1 MSAGRH
7 RSSAAVWAL
16 LLAYASLYPFLPL
29 RPPAAEAV
37 RAALTLSGPFIRSD
51 IAFNIVA
58 YVPFGVLLCLYHR
71 SRAAARPLLRTLVVA
86 AAFSL
91 AMETAQLFLP
101 GRVSSLVDVATNVLG
116 ALAGA
121 LAFADPVYSM
131 ATRPLAELRARRVIA
146 GGYGDAALM
155 LLALWLLAQLNPAL
169 PFFGAGDIARGIEPD
184 LGALQWVA
192 VGMGICGFGLFV
204 SAMLDGDAGAFRTT
218 FLLLSVALWLK
229 FVAAGLMLQ
238 PHATIE
244 WAGGGRVAGIAAGLV
259 ALVPLRKL
267 GRLARIY
274 LAFVLILAG
283 ALFAKVFGAY
293 SAIDELLR
301 LFRWPYGQL
310 ASFATLTRFIHEL
323 WPFAAVVFLVALFFH
338 ARPAGGKQQ
347 AQAAE
352 SGGALK

>member
-1 MSAGRH
+1 MSAARYGG
-7 RSSAAVWAL
+7 SAAVWAL
-16 LLAYASLYPFLPL
+16 LLAYASLYPFVPL
-29 RPPAAEAV
+29 RAPSGETV
-37 RAALTLSGPFIRSD
+37 RAALSLSGPVIRSD
-51 IAFNIVA
+51 IAFNVLA
-58 YVPFGVLLCLYHR
+58 YVPFGLLLCLYY
-71 SRAAARPLLRTLVVA
+71 RARNVVYPLLRAVAVA
-86 AAFSL
+86 AVFSF

-101 GRVSSLVDVATNVLG
+101 GRVSSPVDLATNALG
-116 ALAGA
+116 AIVGA

-131 ATRPLAELRARRVIA
+131 ATRPLGELRSRVVIPGA
-146 GGYGDAALM
+146 YGDAALV

-204 SAMLDGDAGAFRTT
+204 SATLVGDNGAFRTT

-229 FVAAGLMLQ
+229 FAAAGLMLQ
-238 PHATIE
+238 PHASIE
-244 WAGGGRVAGIAAGLV
+244 WAGGGRVAGIAAGLF
-259 ALVPLRKL
+259 ALIPLRKL
-267 GRLARIY
+267 RRLARIY
-274 LAFVLILAG
+274 MAFVLILAG

-323 WPFAAVVFLVALFFH
+323 WPFAAVVFLVALFFDT
-338 ARPAGGKQQ
+338 K
-347 AQAAE
+347 AAVK
-352 SGGALK
+352 SHP